1 MNDAGRVACKRCAKP
16 LAEPDFRQDRAMML
30 LGAAYC
36 SSCLE
41 TMTPTCHR
49 CRKALHEMEFAQG
62 RALTIQ
68 GVRFCDGCLE
78 EALRSASSSP
88 VLRVEKPDLNGRSR
102 RVHVRFV
109 PPQEAELTLKPL
121 GFRGLLRSNVA
132 RLWIDVSEGGL
143 RLIIQGTAE
152 VGDLFHGR
160 VSHPELGTRLEFQAM
175 VRHARPAER
184 LPGTSLVG
192 LRFEEP
198 SVMLRAFIRE
208 ILGRA
213 PGMLTLSPP
222 TPKPPPTSRTA

>member
-1 MNDAGRVACKRCAKP
+1 MSDAPRTGCKRCSTLLSDA
-16 LAEPDFRQDRAMML
+16 DFQEGRAMRL

-36 SSCLE
+36 GSCLE
-41 TMTPTCHR
+41 AMTPTCHQ
-49 CRKALHEMEFAQG
+49 CRKALHETDFAQG

-68 GVRFCDGCLE
+68 GVRFCDGCME
-78 EALRSASSSP
+78 EALRSASTSP
-88 VLRVEKPDLNGRSR
+88 VLRVEKPDLGGRSR

-109 PPQEAELTLKPL
+109 PSHEAGLTLKPL
-121 GFRGLLRSNVA
+121 GFRGLLRSNIA

-143 RLIIQGTAE
+143 RCIVQGTVE

-160 VSHPELGTRLEFQAM
+160 LDHPELATRLEFQGMA
-175 VRHARPAER
+175 RHARPAER
-184 LPGTSLVG
+184 FSGCSLIG

-198 SVMLRAFIRE
+198 SVMLQAFIRE